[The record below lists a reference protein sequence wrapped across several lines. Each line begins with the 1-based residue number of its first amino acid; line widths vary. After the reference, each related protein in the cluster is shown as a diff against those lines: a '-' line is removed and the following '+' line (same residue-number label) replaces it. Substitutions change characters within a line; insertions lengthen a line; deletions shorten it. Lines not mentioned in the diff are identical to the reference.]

1 MHDTDIADA
10 EISDGDE
17 QRYDAGVRAC
27 RLHLA
32 DLVRV
37 HGPHPEP
44 RPKGRRK
51 GKGKGAV
58 GASCVA
64 LSKAYAA
71 SALALSGTS
80 VTCRFNACNNAAM
93 VSNRG

>member
-1 MHDTDIADA
+1 MHDTDIGTTRSDWTSDA

-27 RLHLA
+27 AKHLA

-51 GKGKGAV
+51 GKAGYPACEPSQAGN
-58 GASCVA
+58 
-64 LSKAYAA
+64 
-71 SALALSGTS
+71 
-80 VTCRFNACNNAAM
+80 VTKLFRA
-93 VSNRG
+93 RK